1 MYTIGQSRRVR
12 GAAGEPLPAPFR
24 AFEQIGFTF
33 RRGGFV
39 LIVAGPGTGKSAL
52 ALSCALRFQ
61 VPGVIFS
68 ADSDAFEQT
77 SRAFCMETGS
87 DREVGERFARGML
100 EPAEQE
106 LAEKMAGI
114 PIRFNYDASPTL
126 GTISNTMDAFQ
137 ELYGEYPHFTVID
150 NVTNVQNG
158 TKDNDDNPFGGLETF
173 MEYLNTMARDTTTC
187 VIGLHHTLGAY
198 NDGVRPIPL
207 SGVKG
212 QITRVPPQVLTLF
225 RPQADQLGVSVVKN
239 RGGRADASGN
249 RYAVLDFEGSS
260 MTIQDPDYS
269 ERSEHHGQ
277 VQP

>member
-24 AFEQIGFTF
+24 ALEKIGFTF

-52 ALSCALRFQ
+52 GLAAGLKFR
-61 VPGVIFS
+61 VPGMIFS
-68 ADSDAFEQT
+68 ADSDAFEQ
-77 SRAFCMETGS
+77 SARAFCMETGS
-87 DREVGERFARGML
+87 LREVGERFALGKLREDETDMIEAIRGL
-100 EPAEQE
+100 PV
-106 LAEKMAGI
+106 
-114 PIRFNYDASPTL
+114 RFNYDSSPTL
-126 GTISNTMDAFQ
+126 DVIKTNMDAFE
-137 ELYGEYPHFTVID
+137 ELHGEYPHFTIVD

-158 TKDNDDNPFGGLETF
+158 TADNAENPFGGLESF
-173 MEYLNTMARDTTTC
+173 MEFLNTMARETQSC

-198 NDGVRPIPL
+198 NDGMRPIPL

-225 RPQADQLGVSVVKN
+225 RPTDDQIGVSVVKN

-249 RYAVLDFEGSS
+249 RYAILEFEGST
-260 MTIQDPDYS
+260 MTIRDPEEAGDRRLR
-269 ERSEHHGQ
+269 EEMQ
-277 VQP
+277 